1 MKKLLFALALAL
13 AVIFAAPAVS
23 FAKATAAKTEKKEKA
38 DKKDKKAKVELVDLN
53 SASEDQLKELPGVG
67 DAYAKKIIEGRPYRA
82 KDELHEKGIVPKAT
96 YKKIQ
101 KLVIAKQG

>member
-1 MKKLLFALALAL
+1 MKKLLSALALAI
-13 AVIFAAPAVS
+13 AMIFAVPTSAVAKEKA
-23 FAKATAAKTEKKEKA
+23 AKAEKKEKA
-38 DKKDKKAKVELVDLN
+38 ELVDLN
-53 SASEDQLKELPGVG
+53 SASEDALKALPGIG
-67 DAYAKKIIEGRPYRA
+67 DAFAKKIIEGRPYKA